1 MPQTIHTIHLALP
14 LRMGTVNCYL
24 IESENGFLLVD
35 TGSVNARQELTGELE
50 KLGCRPGN
58 LQLILLTHGDFDHTG
73 NAAYLSQRFA
83 AKTALHSADAD
94 MVQRGDMFFER
105 GDVNFLVRKLVPI
118 LFGFKKNDRF
128 TPDILLEVGCDL
140 SVHGVNA
147 KIVHIPG
154 HSKGSTG
161 VLTAEGDLIC
171 GDLFENTG
179 QPKLN
184 SLLQDETAAQS
195 SMAALKEMEIKRVYP
210 GHGESFLL
218 QELNTPG
225 F

>member
-1 MPQTIHTIHLALP
+1 MAQSIHTIHLSLP
-14 LRMGTVNCYL
+14 LRMGIVNCYL
-24 IESENGFLLVD
+24 IESHSGFLLAD
-35 TGSVNARQELTGELE
+35 TGSVSARQELTGELE

-73 NAAYLSQRFA
+73 NAAYLSQRYA

-118 LFGFKKNDRF
+118 LFGFKKSNRF
-128 TPDILLEVGCDL
+128 TPDILLEAGYDL

-147 KIVHIPG
+147 KIVYIPG
-154 HSKGSTG
+154 HSKGSVG
-161 VLTAEGDLIC
+161 ILTAEGDLIC
-171 GDLFENTG
+171 GDLFENTD

-184 SLLQDETAAQS
+184 SLLQDETAAQA
-195 SMAALKEMEIKRVYP
+195 SMDALQKMEIKRVYP
-210 GHGESFLL
+210 GHGASFFM
-218 QELNTPG
+218 QDLNRPG
-225 F
+225 S